1 MKARM
6 MQFRLNDAEPL
17 LYHNEPII
25 RDGAIVSYLTSGNYG
40 HHLGGAI
47 GLGYVPCRDDNDDAA
62 AMLASEY
69 VINVAGAEITA
80 QASLKPMYDP
90 DASRMKA

>member
-1 MKARM
+1 
-6 MQFRLNDAEPL
+6 
-17 LYHNEPII
+17 
-25 RDGAIVSYLTSGNYG
+25 
-40 HHLGGAI
+40 
-47 GLGYVPCRDDNDDAA
+47 VPCRDDNDDAA